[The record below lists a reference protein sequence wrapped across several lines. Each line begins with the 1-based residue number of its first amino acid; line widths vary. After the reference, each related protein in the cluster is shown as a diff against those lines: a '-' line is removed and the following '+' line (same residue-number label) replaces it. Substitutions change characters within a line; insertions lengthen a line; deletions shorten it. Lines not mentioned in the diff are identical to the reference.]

1 MLQSGTE
8 SMARPPSPSA
18 TATAGGK
25 RRPVDAGGGTMVTP
39 FARAMELLWAFTPQ
53 DRWLGNRELA
63 QRTGLP
69 PSTVSRI
76 AQTLVL
82 LGYLHHA
89 HVERKYRL
97 APSVLALGYGVI
109 ANSG

>member
-1 MLQSGTE
+1 MLHSRTE
-8 SMARPPSPSA
+8 SMVRPANPSA
-18 TATAGGK
+18 TATAGG
-25 RRPVDAGGGTMVTP
+25 RTMVTP

-89 HVERKYRL
+89 HLERKYRL
-97 APSVLALGYGVI
+97 APSVLALGYGAI
-109 ANSG
+109 ANSGVQRAAR